1 MTIKQYVVQ
10 AVAAAAAVAAG
21 STIITNKVNDARQD
35 IRIAQLQDLDTSVN
49 GLRGDLDR
57 VDRHLSRL
65 EGIEEANEQSRH

>member
-1 MTIKQYVVQ
+1 MTIKQYIVQ